1 MESSGSFVAFL
12 LGWGRAVVWRV
23 KAAGPEMPIPDLTGG
38 RWCRMLLFISI
49 WAGKKQ
55 NRLSPALLTV
65 SGSHKHFFLVFPQ

>member
-1 MESSGSFVAFL
+1 
-12 LGWGRAVVWRV
+12 
-23 KAAGPEMPIPDLTGG
+23 
-38 RWCRMLLFISI
+38 MLLFISI